1 MPPRSNNFK
10 CITLELFIFCHPHL
24 DFRRCYHAIESTF
37 KALKDINNSK
47 RQFSNEID
55 NVFLTVFKRF
65 TYLGFGMFKILFTWG
80 GD

>member
-37 KALKDINNSK
+37 NSTI
-47 RQFSNEID
+47 QNDNFSNEID
-55 NVFLTVFKRF
+55 NVFLTGVVKRF
-65 TYLGFGMFKILFTWG
+65 TYLGFVMFKILFTCA